1 MVIVLKNVLKRLLSK
16 DKFYKGGIKLK
27 LTESKKRLIIVLAT
41 IVGLLALFLFIVFV
55 PIDKGNISRD
65 IMSDEVLENE
75 LEEEQPEM
83 SHIGDTDSDIRALEG
98 KTHILDDE
106 EQAEDSDEELN
117 SNDIE
122 IPVPDEDVDYKDSS
136 EYIDSEYTNYT
147 DDVVDVDDV
156 DDSNNTSVYEEN
168 NSSQN
173 SDFSDNGL

>member
-1 MVIVLKNVLKRLLSK
+1 M
-16 DKFYKGGIKLK
+16 K

-41 IVGLLALFLFIVFV
+41 IIGLLALFLFIVFV
-55 PIDKGNISRD
+55 PIDKGNISQD

-75 LEEEQPEM
+75 LEEEQSEI
-83 SHIGDTDSDIRALEG
+83 SHIGDIDSDIRALEG

-147 DDVVDVDDV
+147 DDVVDVDD
-156 DDSNNTSVYEEN
+156 SNNTSVYEEN

-173 SDFSDNGL
+173 SEFSDNGL

>member
-1 MVIVLKNVLKRLLSK
+1 M
-16 DKFYKGGIKLK
+16 K

-41 IVGLLALFLFIVFV
+41 IIGLLALFLFIVFV
-55 PIDKGNISRD
+55 PIDKGNISQD

-75 LEEEQPEM
+75 LEEEQSEI
-83 SHIGDTDSDIRALEG
+83 SHIGDIDSDIRALEG

-147 DDVVDVDDV
+147 DDVVDVDD
-156 DDSNNTSVYEEN
+156 SNNTSVYEEN